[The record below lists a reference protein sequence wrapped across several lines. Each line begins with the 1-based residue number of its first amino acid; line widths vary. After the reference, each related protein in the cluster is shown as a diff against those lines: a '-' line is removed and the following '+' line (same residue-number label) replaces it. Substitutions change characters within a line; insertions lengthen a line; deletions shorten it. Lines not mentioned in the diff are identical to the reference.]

1 MSNLKF
7 SQSEEEKSRNMF
19 FNQSTTF
26 DQEELPTVAI
36 AAQSSV
42 VPNAESEFI
51 ESLKAGDSEAFDI
64 FVNRYS
70 ANVYALL
77 FRLTENVEEAQ
88 DLTQDTFLRALKA
101 IKNFRGESNLKTW
114 LFRIAV
120 NETKNRW
127 RWWKRRKNDSI
138 VSLDAENNFNET
150 PLSETIADVSENPE
164 TAVLRRER
172 EFQLQK
178 MLRELPQNFRE
189 VIILRDIEG
198 LSYDEIAVALS
209 TNVGTIKSRIARGR
223 EELRKK
229 LSGF

>member
-1 MSNLKF
+1 MKF

-42 VPNAESEFI
+42 VLNAESEFI

-138 VSLDAENNFNET
+138 VSLDAENHFNEM

-172 EFQLQK
+172 EFQLRK

>member
-7 SQSEEEKSRNMF
+7 SHSEEEKSRNMF

-26 DQEELPTVAI
+26 DQEELPAVAV

-51 ESLKAGDSEAFDI
+51 ESLKAGDAEAFDI

-138 VSLDAENNFNET
+138 VSLDAENVFNEM

-164 TAVLRRER
+164 TAILRRER
-172 EFQLQK
+172 EFQLRK

-229 LSGF
+229 LGGF